1 MKKMGYKSKYNRTF
15 ISFLNHKYA
24 RHKVEFETWDDYV
37 MWLYYKQCR
46 CDKNLYYKMLEKDT
60 WEYSDWQTGS
70 SREREKI
77 KQGDD
82 WKELEKDKYGLY
94 KDEKYVKFLRRNEW
108 KK

>member
-1 MKKMGYKSKYNRTF
+1 
-15 ISFLNHKYA
+15 
-24 RHKVEFETWDDYV
+24 
-37 MWLYYKQCR
+37 
-46 CDKNLYYKMLEKDT
+46 MLEKDT